1 MKNYFMKTMPID
13 AAFLGDYPDWTAF
26 LITLL
31 LALVLAVGVQESTK
45 FNNIFTILNMG
56 VVLFVVVAGFAE
68 SDIDNWKLDVAS
80 AKNATGQLSAHEK
93 AKDYII
99 HSWNELWWEFIK
111 ERKKENTLS
120 TKKKS
125 KIQEKRKKTRFRPRY
140 RPRK

>member
-31 LALVLAVGVQESTK
+31 HALVLAVGVQESTK

-80 AKNATGQLSAHEK
+80 AKNATGKFSAHEK
-93 AKDYII
+93 AKDYVI

-111 ERKKENTLS
+111 ERKKW
-120 TKKKS
+120 
-125 KIQEKRKKTRFRPRY
+125 KTRFRR
-140 RPRK
+140 RKEVRFKKKERKRAFGREKQ